1 VSFNGSA
8 NINLPGV
15 NTTGNQNT
23 SGSSASTTGNAATAT
38 NVAYSGLTG
47 TVPTWNQNTTGNA
60 ATATTLQ
67 TARTING
74 VSFNGSANIIVEPY
88 VEDAVITSV
97 TRYITFVDNST
108 AGYKRLNEDEN
119 LSYNPG
125 TNVLTVPTVSGAL
138 SGNATTATTL
148 QTARTIGGVSF
159 NGSANINLPGVN
171 SAGNQNTT
179 GNAAT
184 ATTLQTARTINGVSF
199 NGSANITVADST
211 KLPLAGG
218 TMTGLLAGRTTSGA
232 NVNTNNDTG
241 SFSVRGDASNAAS
254 MTFHRIGAF
263 AINMGLGTDNVFRI
277 GGWSATANAFQMASN
292 GDLTMAGNVTAYS
305 DERLKKD
312 WAATPTGFIKA
323 LVDSKHG
330 TYTRIDS
337 GERQAGV
344 SAQDLQKAFPEL
356 VSVGTDNEQ
365 TLSVAYGN
373 AALLAVIELAKEVAE
388 LRAEIKALKGE

>member
-1 VSFNGSA
+1 MAVSGTGLSGSA
-8 NINLPGV
+8 SFTADQAGASSFTVTSNATSA
-15 NTTGNQNT
+15 NTASAIVARDGSGNF
-23 SGSSASTTGNAATAT
+23 SAGTITAALTGNASTA
-38 NVAYSGLTG
+38 A
-47 TVPTWNQNTTGNA
+47 
-60 ATATTLQ
+60 TLQ
-67 TARTING
+67 TART
-74 VSFNGSANIIVEPY
+74 
-88 VEDAVITSV
+88 
-97 TRYITFVDNST
+97 
-108 AGYKRLNEDEN
+108 L
-119 LSYNPG
+119 
-125 TNVLTVPTVSGAL
+125 
-138 SGNATTATTL
+138 
-148 QTARTIGGVSF
+148 GGVSF
-159 NGSANINLPGVN
+159 DGSANINLPGVN
-171 SAGNQNTT
+171 SAGNQNTTGSSASCT

-211 KLPLAGG
+211 KLPLGGG
-218 TMTGLLAGRTTSGA
+218 TMTGTLAGKTTSGA
-232 NVNTNNDTG
+232 DVNTNNDTG

-254 MTFHRIGAF
+254 MSFHRSGAF

-277 GGWSATANAFQMASN
+277 GGWSATVNAFQMASN